1 MSMGPQRSKLKSRW
15 RDSGTAAANLVKLFV
30 VCGLCGVLLAA
41 LLVPMGALATAA
53 VAGSNTVLN
62 QLPSTLSTAP
72 PAQTTKVLASD
83 GSLIA
88 SFYAQDRQDV
98 KLADMSPYIKNGIVA
113 IEDARFYEHGGIDMT
128 GILRAVV
135 ATVKGGREG
144 ASTITQ
150 QYVNNVIIEQLVSN
164 GKTNDVKLGQQ
175 KTFGDKINEMKLA
188 IGLEKDMSKDDILAG
203 YLNIIYFGNGAYGIE
218 AAAKLYFNTTAKDL
232 TLPQAAA
239 LAGVVN
245 SPGYYDPLTQP
256 EHVVARRNDV
266 LANLLT
272 QKKITQQEYD
282 AAVKAPLT
290 LDVNKPAQGCVAAAT
305 APYFCDYIQQ
315 LVLNDT
321 AYGATVEERTKFLL
335 QGGLTIKTTLDP
347 ALQKVAQD
355 QVNATMAPTDPLQR
369 GAAVVSVQP
378 GTGKVLT
385 MAQNTV
391 YNPAAAPGNYMGNFA
406 LPVNDANGQPLNGAG
421 GFQIGSTFKPIVFA
435 EWLNSGHSMMTVVN
449 GAVRKYP
456 LGYNWKNSCGTTS
469 GAYDPAAGGGSVL
482 LPNDDPNHYYPMTAF
497 EGLYNSINTI
507 TFQTATQLDFCN
519 IQKMATA
526 AGLKDGRTNKP
537 YDVSQISSLI
547 GTQNVAPIDSATMMA
562 TFASGGK
569 RCDPIALVS
578 VSDASGKAYPVPGA
592 NCQQTISPDVAA
604 GVTYAL
610 QNMLVRGSG
619 YQIPLNDKTTS
630 FAKTGTTDYN
640 IDTWTIGANSG
651 IATASWFGSYQ
662 GNGQEFWNQNIT
674 INGRFWPVVDG
685 ANLAGTQWAAV
696 MNTAAGVPGM
706 APGPLTQ
713 PPAPMLSKTAPLIAG
728 VNNPL
733 ANSGNGAP
741 NQVQPQAQQ
750 PPTEQPA
757 PVVPQAPTAPAQAPA
772 TQDPAPQGTAAPTSA
787 PSTAP

>member
-1 MSMGPQRSKLKSRW
+1 M
-15 RDSGTAAANLVKLFV
+15 ANLLRLVV
-30 VCGLCGVLLAA
+30 VCGMCGVLLAA
-41 LLVPMGALATAA
+41 LLVPIGALATAA
-53 VAGSNTVLN
+53 VAGTNTVLDE
-62 QLPSTLSTAP
+62 LPRTLSTAP
-72 PAQTTKVLASD
+72 PAQTTRVLASD
-83 GSLIA
+83 GSLLA

-98 KLADMSPYIKNGIVA
+98 TLENMSPYIKNGIVA

-128 GILRAVV
+128 GILRALV

-164 GKTNDVKLGQQ
+164 GKTEDVKLGQQ
-175 KTFGDKINEMKLA
+175 KTLGDKINEMKLA
-188 IGLEKDMSKDDILAG
+188 IGLEKEMSKDQILAG
-203 YLNIIYFGNGAYGIE
+203 YLNIIYFGNGAYGIQ
-218 AAAKLYFNTTAKDL
+218 AASKLYFNTTAKDL

-245 SPGYYDPLTQP
+245 SPTYYDPITQP
-256 EHVVARRNDV
+256 EHVVARRNAV
-266 LANLLT
+266 LAGMLAQ
-272 QKKITQQEYD
+272 QKISQPDYD

-290 LDVNKPAQGCVAAAT
+290 LDVNKPAQGCAAAAT

-315 LVLNDT
+315 LVLNNT
-321 AYGATVEERTKFLL
+321 AYGATVEDRTKLLL

-347 ALQKVAQD
+347 ALQSVAQEK
-355 QVNATMAPTDPLQR
+355 VNATMAPTDPLQR

-378 GTGKVLT
+378 GTGEVLT

-391 YNPAAAPGNYMGNFA
+391 YNPATAPGNYMGNFA
-406 LPVNDANGQPLNGAG
+406 LPINDANGLPLNGAG

-435 EWLNSGHSMMTVVN
+435 EWLNSGHSMMTVIN
-449 GAVRKYP
+449 GGVRKYP
-456 LGYNWKNSCGTTS
+456 LGYNWKNSCGTTA

-526 AGLKDGRTNKP
+526 AGIKDGRTNKL

-547 GTQNVAPIDSATMMA
+547 GTQNVAPIDMATMMA
-562 TFASGGK
+562 TFASGGV

-578 VSDASGKAYPVPGA
+578 VTDAAGKAFPVPAA
-592 NCQQTISPDVAA
+592 NCQRTISADVAA

-610 QNMLVRGSG
+610 QNVLVRGSG
-619 YQIPLNDKTTS
+619 YQIPINDKSTS

-640 IDTWTIGANSG
+640 IDTWTIGANTG

-662 GNGQEFWNQNIT
+662 GNSQQFWNQNIT
-674 INGRFWPVVDG
+674 INGRYWPVVDG
-685 ANLAGTQWAAV
+685 ANLAGTQWAAL
-696 MNTAAGVPGM
+696 MNAAAGVPV
-706 APGPLTQ
+706 LTPAALPQ
-713 PPAPMLSKTAPLIAG
+713 PPAVMLSRTVPLVAG

-733 ANSGNGAP
+733 AGSG
-741 NQVQPQAQQ
+741 V
-750 PPTEQPA
+750 PA
-757 PVVPQAPTAPAQAPA
+757 PVPVPAAPNQAPA
-772 TQDPAPQGTAAPTSA
+772 TAPAPAPA
-787 PSTAP
+787 PEISTAPSSGP